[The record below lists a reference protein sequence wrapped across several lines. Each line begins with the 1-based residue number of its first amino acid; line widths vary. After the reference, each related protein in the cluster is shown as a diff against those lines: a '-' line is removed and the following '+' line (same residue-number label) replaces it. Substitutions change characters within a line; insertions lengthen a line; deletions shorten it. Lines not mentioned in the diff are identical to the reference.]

1 MAQLFIRQ
9 QQGAANTGERN
20 RQIRH
25 AFFVLILVV
34 LLFRRENATV
44 QSVQGRAVVRP
55 ATPSSPANPPR
66 GGALPSPGTGTSPYE
81 KPAVEPGNET
91 LPELSELS
99 DALLE
104 SRRDSMTIRFSNES
118 WVLEWRA
125 AQAAA
130 RARKPIREKDWSD
143 VPCVDSKKWEMCDL
157 ADDRWGVNVVLL
169 SFGRSGSSITWET
182 MSSLAS
188 ERGQPAREDIG
199 GSSTSAWKSLEDVKP
214 EEHGKCWLQRILCR
228 HQYNNRLAIKEGL
241 GKAEIIGTKWKP
253 FLRSF
258 NHTKSREALEWLG
271 SNPYVKVIYNERNF
285 LDGAYRRS
293 LMRSLEFVRCFR
305 VRVF

>member
-1 MAQLFIRQ
+1 M
-9 QQGAANTGERN
+9 
-20 RQIRH
+20 
-25 AFFVLILVV
+25 
-34 LLFRRENATV
+34 
-44 QSVQGRAVVRP
+44 
-55 ATPSSPANPPR
+55 
-66 GGALPSPGTGTSPYE
+66 PSPGTGTSPYE
-81 KPAVEPGNET
+81 KPAVELGNET

-104 SRRDSMTIRFSNES
+104 SRRDNMTIRFSNES

-285 LDGAYRRS
+285 LDGTYRRS
-293 LMRSLEFVRCFR
+293 LMRSLEFVCCFP